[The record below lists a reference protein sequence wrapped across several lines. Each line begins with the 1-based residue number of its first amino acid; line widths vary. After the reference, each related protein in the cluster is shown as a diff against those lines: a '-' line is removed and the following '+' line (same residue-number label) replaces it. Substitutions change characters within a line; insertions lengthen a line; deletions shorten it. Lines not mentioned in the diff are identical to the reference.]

1 MGKRGCILVADDKK
15 EILESLK
22 QLLKYDFAE
31 IICMDDP
38 GQILQKLAEH
48 PVDMVLL
55 DMNFSPGA
63 TSGREGLEYL
73 KQILEFDPQAVV
85 IPMTAFGDIDLA
97 VKAMQ
102 AGGTDFVVKPWDP
115 TKLMA
120 TIASAFKLRQSRIE
134 VQGLRETRRLM
145 DEEINRQF
153 DQLVGSSPELEKVKE
168 ITRRAAN
175 SDANILITG
184 ENGTGKELIA
194 RQIHVLSGRADMP
207 FVGVDIGSL
216 NEALFESEMF
226 GHRKGAFTDAHR
238 DHAGR
243 FELASEGTL
252 FLDEIGNLSM
262 HLQSKLLRV
271 LEENNITPVG
281 SSRTRPIDVRLIS
294 ATNRDLGAMIRSN
307 VFRED
312 LYFRINTIE
321 IHIPPLRERAE
332 DIPLLL
338 DYFLRKYEQKY
349 NRARRS
355 VSGNALETLGHYH
368 WPGNIRELKHMC
380 EKAVV
385 LNDTG
390 VLEAGDF
397 FSSSTS
403 DNQGPFRQ
411 DATLANL
418 ERSAIRAALQK
429 FKGNISQA
437 ANMLDISR
445 STLYSKM
452 KKYGI

>member
-1 MGKRGCILVADDKK
+1 MGKSGCILVADDKK

-31 IICMDDP
+31 IICVDDP
-38 GQILQKLAEH
+38 GQILQKLAQY
-48 PVDMVLL
+48 PVDLVLL

-63 TSGREGLEYL
+63 TSGSEGLHYL
-73 KQILEFDPQAVV
+73 KKILEYDPQTVV
-85 IPMTAFGDIDLA
+85 LPMTAYGDIDLA

-102 AGGTDFVVKPWDP
+102 AGGIDFVVKPWDP
-115 TKLMA
+115 AKLMA
-120 TIASAFKLRQSRIE
+120 TIASSFKLRQSRIE
-134 VQGLRETRRLM
+134 VSGLRETRRLM
-145 DEEINRQF
+145 DEEINRYF

-168 ITRRAAN
+168 ITSRAAD
-175 SDANILITG
+175 SDANILISG

-194 RQIHVLSGRADMP
+194 RQIHVLSGRSDKP

-216 NEALFESEMF
+216 NETLFESEMF

-238 DHAGR
+238 DHTGR
-243 FELASEGTL
+243 FEVASGGTL

-262 HLQSKLLRV
+262 HLQAKLLRV
-271 LEENNITPVG
+271 LEEKTITPVG
-281 SSRTRPIDVRLIS
+281 SSRAWPIDIRLIS
-294 ATNRDLGAMIRSN
+294 ATNRDLGDMILSN

-321 IHIPPLRERAE
+321 IQLPPLRKRLE

-338 DYFLRKYEQKY
+338 DYFLRKYEHKY
-349 NRARRS
+349 NRARNT
-355 VSGNALETLGHYH
+355 VSGNALEALGNYH
-368 WPGNIRELKHMC
+368 WPGNVRELKHMC

-385 LNDTG
+385 LGESG

-397 FSSSTS
+397 FSTS
-403 DNQGPFRQ
+403 NHRDQGVSPQ
-411 DATLANL
+411 HNTLANL
-418 ERSAIRAALQK
+418 ERSAIRDALRK
-429 FKGNISQA
+429 FNGNISQA
-437 ANMLDISR
+437 AKTLDISR

-452 KKYGI
+452 KKHGL